1 MGVHWSAGLH
11 DNLSCC
17 AKITSY
23 NPEQIKVLGTVL
35 QGHIFLSFLGSL

>member
-1 MGVHWSAGLH
+1 MGVHWSASLH

-35 QGHIFLSFLGSL
+35 QGHIFLSFLGFL